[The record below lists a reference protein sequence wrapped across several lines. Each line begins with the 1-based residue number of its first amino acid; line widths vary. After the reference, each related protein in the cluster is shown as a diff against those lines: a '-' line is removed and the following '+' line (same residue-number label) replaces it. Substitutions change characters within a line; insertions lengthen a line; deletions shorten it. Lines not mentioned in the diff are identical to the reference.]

1 MNSVVKK
8 SIVAVTGA
16 LALVVAGGSSVHAY
30 TSWQAGKEHLNK
42 TSEYIDKLTDHIK
55 QKS

>member
-16 LALVVAGGSSVHAY
+16 LALIVAGGSSVHAY
-30 TSWQAGKEHLNK
+30 TSWQAVRVIWMKRHATL
-42 TSEYIDKLTDHIK
+42 IP
-55 QKS
+55 

>member
-42 TSEYIDKLTDHIK
+42 TSEYIDKLTVLLC
-55 QKS
+55 

>member
-16 LALVVAGGSSVHAY
+16 LALVVAGGSWWELRTCLH
-30 TSWQAGKEHLNK
+30 
-42 TSEYIDKLTDHIK
+42 
-55 QKS
+55 

>member
-16 LALVVAGGSSVHAY
+16 LALIVAGGSSVHAY
-30 TSWQAGKEHLNK
+30 TSWQGGKGVIWMKRHATL
-42 TSEYIDKLTDHIK
+42 IP
-55 QKS
+55 

>member
-16 LALVVAGGSSVHAY
+16 LALIVAGGSSVHA
-30 TSWQAGKEHLNK
+30 
-42 TSEYIDKLTDHIK
+42 LTLVGRLVRVIWMKRHATLIP
-55 QKS
+55 